1 MRISNSV
8 RRAGFTIGEMM
19 VCVGIASVLFAAI
32 FSSMVALNRAYA
44 ASNDYFST
52 HLQQIRIMDYLA
64 RDVKRSFSVTTS
76 PDLKTVTCIIPNYV
90 VQTGD
95 PEAVTDATTIGT
107 RRTPVVIASLN
118 MNKALVD
125 YGTRMTRTV
134 TDGVTVNASSTLTS
148 ATAAFTASDVGNPI
162 TGTNIQTSTTISGYT
177 NATTVTL
184 SKPATASGSPVTFK
198 IYGDGNR
205 SVMDAVTTHGST
217 TITSVTAYF
226 TAADIG
232 RPVCGT
238 TLTAGTTIVS
248 VQSATSATL
257 SAAATNPLDIN
268 GVRITP
274 FTSTV
279 TIGGTVV
286 VYTVS
291 GNTITRTENGTLTTI
306 ASSTDKL
313 LPQTTDWQQA
323 NTEYTT
329 TTVDFQPIFNI
340 SGPQTDQDL
349 RRSGTTVYA
358 TAYLRNKRRGN

>member
-1 MRISNSV
+1 MRISNSQA
-8 RRAGFTIGEMM
+8 RAGFTIGELM
-19 VCVGIASVLFAAI
+19 VCVGITGVLFAAI
-32 FSSMVALNRAYA
+32 FSATVALNRSYA
-44 ASNDYFST
+44 AANDYFST
-52 HLQQIRIMDYLA
+52 HIQQIRIMDYLA

-76 PDLKTVTCIIPNYV
+76 SDLKTVTCIMPNYI
-90 VQTGD
+90 VQPGD
-95 PEAVTDATTIGT
+95 PEAVTDATKVGV

-134 TDGVTVNASSTLTS
+134 TDGVTTNLSATLTS
-148 ATAAFTASDVGNPI
+148 ATAAFTPADVGNPI
-162 TGTNIQTSTTISGYT
+162 TGTNIPASTVISGYT

-184 SKPATASGSPVTFK
+184 SRNATGTGSPVTFK

-205 SVMDAVTTHGST
+205 SVMDAVTTHNSA
-217 TITSVTAYF
+217 TITSATAYF
-226 TAADIG
+226 TSADVG
-232 RPVCGT
+232 KPVCGT

-257 SAAATNPLDIN
+257 SHAATNPTDIIN
-268 GVRITP
+268 SVIINP
-274 FTSTV
+274 YTSTV

-291 GNTITRTENGTLTTI
+291 GNTITRTENGALTTI
-306 ASSTDKL
+306 ASSTDQL

-329 TTVDFQPIFNI
+329 TTVQFQPIFTQN
-340 SGPQTDQDL
+340 GTPLQK
-349 RRSGTTVYA
+349 SGTTVYA